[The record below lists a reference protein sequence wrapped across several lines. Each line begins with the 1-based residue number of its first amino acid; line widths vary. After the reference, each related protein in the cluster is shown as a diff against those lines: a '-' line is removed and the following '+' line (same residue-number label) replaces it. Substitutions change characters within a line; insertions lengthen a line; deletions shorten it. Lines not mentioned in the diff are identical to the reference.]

1 MVVGIGSPFTLARF
15 SEAFLL
21 LKGQA
26 SGLPL
31 TLVPLVMV
39 CMNVVYA
46 AASTPAGALSDRVG
60 RHGLLATGMAVL
72 AVADIV
78 LAAGPGLAGLLAGAA
93 LWGLHMALSQGL
105 LSALVAD
112 VAPPPVRGTAFG
124 VFNLV
129 TGLMLLLASVIA
141 GSLWQ
146 AAGPAVTFGT
156 GAAFAAAAAILVA
169 GFYRDT
175 SRKS

>member
-78 LAAGPGLAGLLAGAA
+78 LAAGPGLAGLLPARRCGDCTWLCRKGCCRPWLPMSRRHRCAA
-93 LWGLHMALSQGL
+93 RR
-105 LSALVAD
+105 SA
-112 VAPPPVRGTAFG
+112 
-124 VFNLV
+124 
-129 TGLMLLLASVIA
+129 S
-141 GSLWQ
+141 S
-146 AAGPAVTFGT
+146 
-156 GAAFAAAAAILVA
+156 
-169 GFYRDT
+169 T
-175 SRKS
+175 S